1 MQAFYV
7 GFQFDK
13 YNMGEECFYNSRDAM
28 DTLYNFRVSMIQR
41 YTWFEPYKLTSQSI
55 ATSINDSWFDCW
67 QFQYDFKETFKQKKE
82 NFVDMPDIY
91 LSFIFNLLGNSF
103 QIKSSLE
110 KMIEAQS

>member
-13 YNMGEECFYNSRDAM
+13 YNKGEECFYNSRDAM

-41 YTWFEPYKLTSQSI
+41 YTWFEPFKLTSQSI

-67 QFQYDFKETFKQKKE
+67 QFQYDFKETFK
-82 NFVDMPDIY
+82 
-91 LSFIFNLLGNSF
+91 
-103 QIKSSLE
+103 
-110 KMIEAQS
+110 